1 MTPNNPH
8 DSREEQNDN
17 RLSRMVAVSA
27 VLHLV
32 VITAIV
38 ITATRSRL
46 GQTPMTS
53 YTVALIDPA
62 ALGTNLPPG
71 GGKPAE
77 EPHGGEKPAALHP
90 QPTSEVKEPPAA
102 KKEPPK
108 VVQPPQPKEVKEPPA
123 VKKPAVKKEEA
134 KAVPPPHA
142 KEKEAVK
149 LPDKDK
155 PLEKPRAEPEKA
167 KVEEKK
173 PEAKKA
179 EAKPQPQ
186 EATTKPEEKKP
197 EPAKTETPAPSAE
210 ARDKQIIAAV
220 EKIKEKVQDKD
231 KNGPGGQPGGSGP
244 SGSGAGSPVNGSGPT
259 TLGAAPGQ
267 SGGGV
272 VRGLDYI
279 LYTEQV
285 KRRVKEGWIVAEKKT
300 GLTAIV
306 RFNVQPDGEVFAIEL
321 LKPSGDRAFDDSVMR
336 AVNKANPLPPPPQD
350 YQQEF
355 ATQKVE
361 VTFRSEERVN

>member
-1 MTPNNPH
+1 MTPNKPRSSTERQDN
-8 DSREEQNDN
+8 N

-27 VLHLV
+27 VLHMV

-38 ITATRSRL
+38 ITATRSRS
-46 GQTPMTS
+46 GQTPPTA

-62 ALGTNLPPG
+62 ALGTNLSPG

-77 EPHGGEKPAALHP
+77 
-90 QPTSEVKEPPAA
+90 EPPAA

-123 VKKPAVKKEEA
+123 AKKEEA

-155 PLEKPRAEPEKA
+155 PVEKLPPKPEPEKA

-173 PEAKKA
+173 PETKKP
-179 EAKPQPQ
+179 EAKPQPRQ
-186 EATTKPEEKKP
+186 AAAKLEEKKP
-197 EPAKTETPAPSAE
+197 ELAKAETSSLTAE
-210 ARDKQIIAAV
+210 EREKQIRDAI
-220 EKIKEKVQDKD
+220 EKIKGKVQEKE
-231 KNGPGGQPGGSGP
+231 KSRPGPQPNGSDSPS
-244 SGSGAGSPVNGSGPT
+244 SGSGLT
-259 TLGAAPGQ
+259 TLGGAPGQ
-267 SGGGV
+267 GGGGV
-272 VRGLDYI
+272 VRGLEFI
-279 LYTEQV
+279 MYTEQV
-285 KRRVKEGWIVAEKKT
+285 KRRVKESWIVTEKKP
-300 GLTAIV
+300 GLTATV
-306 RFNVQPDGEVFAIEL
+306 RFGVQPDGEVFAIEL
-321 LKPSGDRAFDDSVMR
+321 VKRSGDRAFDESVVR
-336 AVNKANPLPPPPQD
+336 AVNKANPLPPPPQT

-361 VTFRSEERVN
+361 VTFGGEERTN

>member
-38 ITATRSRL
+38 ITASRSRS
-46 GQTPMTS
+46 GQIPPVVT
-53 YTVALIDPA
+53 TVALIDPA

-71 GGKPAE
+71 GGKPSPTQ
-77 EPHGGEKPAALHP
+77 EPGGGEKPAAPHP
-90 QPTSEVKEPPAA
+90 QPAPEVKEPPAV
-102 KKEPPK
+102 KKETPK
-108 VVQPPQPKEVKEPPA
+108 VVQPPQPKETKEPP
-123 VKKPAVKKEEA
+123 VVKKEET
-134 KAVPPPHA
+134 KVTPPPQA

-149 LPDKDK
+149 LPDK
-155 PLEKPRAEPEKA
+155 EKPVEKSRPEPEKV

-173 PEAKKA
+173 PEAKKP

-186 EATTKPEEKKP
+186 QTTAKPEEKKP
-197 EPAKTETPAPSAE
+197 EPAKAETPSPSTE
-210 ARDKQIIAAV
+210 ERDKQILAAI
-220 EKIKEKVQDKD
+220 EKIKGKVQDKD
-231 KNGPGGQPGGSGP
+231 KTGSGGQPGGAGP
-244 SGSGAGSPVNGSGPT
+244 PGSGSGSPVSGSGPA
-259 TLGAAPGQ
+259 TLGGAPGQ
-267 SGGGV
+267 GGGGL

-285 KRRVKEGWIVAEKKT
+285 KRRVKEGWIVAEKKV
-300 GLTAIV
+300 GLTATV
-306 RFNVQPDGEVFAIEL
+306 RFSVQPDGEVFAIEL
-321 LKPSGDRAFDDSVMR
+321 LKPSGDRAFDDSVLR
-336 AVNKANPLPPPPQD
+336 AVNKANPLPPPPQN

-361 VTFRSEERVN
+361 VTFRSEEHVN